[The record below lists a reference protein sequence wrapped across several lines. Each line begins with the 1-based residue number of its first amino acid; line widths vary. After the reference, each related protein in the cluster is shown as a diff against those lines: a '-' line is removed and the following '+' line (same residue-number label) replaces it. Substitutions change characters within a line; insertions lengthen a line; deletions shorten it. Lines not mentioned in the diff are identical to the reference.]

1 MKLSS
6 NNIITDL
13 ITIEFSTNVKTT
25 ESDIHITVDGAKFK
39 ALFLQLDEHDIR
51 ELGPFPQYNTDI
63 LKTNNSYTT
72 IVLNYLINLCTLA
85 QCARIRNAEELLY
98 HKIHNKLY
106 NKDNISDEDI
116 RELVETANIIL
127 NASK

>member
-1 MKLSS
+1 MVYASNAGVMKLSG

-25 ESDIHITVDGAKFK
+25 APDIHITVDGAKVK

-51 ELGPFPQYNTDI
+51 ELGPSPQYNTDI

-72 IVLNYLINLCTLA
+72 IVLNYLINLCNLA
-85 QCARIRNAEELLY
+85 ERARIRNAEELLY
-98 HKIHNKLY
+98 RKIHDKLY
-106 NKDNISDEDI
+106 NNDNI
-116 RELVETANIIL
+116 
-127 NASK
+127 